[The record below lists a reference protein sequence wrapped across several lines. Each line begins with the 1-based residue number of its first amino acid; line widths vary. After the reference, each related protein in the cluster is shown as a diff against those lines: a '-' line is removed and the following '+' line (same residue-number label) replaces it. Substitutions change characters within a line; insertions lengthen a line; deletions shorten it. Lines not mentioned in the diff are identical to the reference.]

1 MTMIYHCVP
10 SNNDISF
17 NKYTSFSK
25 FKENFEVLGPCREG
39 FGGTAEKGEDGQRK
53 QDGTGNK
60 TNKYIFGFLGIVSCC
75 SVSH

>member
-10 SNNDISF
+10 SNKDIPF

-39 FGGTAEKGEDGQRK
+39 FGGIAEKGEDGQRK